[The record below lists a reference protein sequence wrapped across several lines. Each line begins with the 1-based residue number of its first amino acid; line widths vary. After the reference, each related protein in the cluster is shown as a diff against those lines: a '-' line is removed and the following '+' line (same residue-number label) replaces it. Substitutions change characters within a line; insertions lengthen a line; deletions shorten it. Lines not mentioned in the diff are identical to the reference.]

1 MYAFPQCIATEKGSV
16 GLPLCYEDCIAV
28 RGQLC
33 YNDWAVIEH
42 NKKQNIFF
50 KSRGH
55 FELPDC
61 DQLPK
66 FNPKND
72 TPSCS
77 HARLTELKTELITC
91 TVSFLFLTITTH
103 GSLKT

>member
-1 MYAFPQCIATEKGSV
+1 MYAFPQCIITEKGSV

-28 RGQLC
+28 REQLC

-42 NKKQNIFF
+42 NKEQGIFF

-55 FELPDC
+55 FQLPNC
-61 DQLPK
+61 DKLPK

-72 TPSCS
+72 TPVCS
-77 HARLTELKTELITC
+77 HARLTEMKTDLITRN
-91 TVSFLFLTITTH
+91 VFFFLLVYF
-103 GSLKT
+103 KNY